1 MSRRNNRHG
10 NQDHPFQHS
19 AAHARDSV
27 AELGADGPALL
38 RALGLRDADID
49 ALCAQGALHLGMA
62 AAHG

>member
-10 NQDHPFQHS
+10 NQDHP
-19 AAHARDSV
+19 
-27 AELGADGPALL
+27 ELGADGPALL